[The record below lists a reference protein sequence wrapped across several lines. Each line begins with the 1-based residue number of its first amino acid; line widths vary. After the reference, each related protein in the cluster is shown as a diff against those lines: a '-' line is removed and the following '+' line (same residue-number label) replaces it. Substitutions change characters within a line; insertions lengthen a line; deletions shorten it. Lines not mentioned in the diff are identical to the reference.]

1 MELRERLAQLR
12 KERGLTQA
20 ALAESLRVSRQA
32 VSRWEVGTSIP
43 TSDNLIALSGLYGI
57 SVDELI
63 GKRETETADPAQGD
77 IAMTAEPEP
86 PKTAT
91 NRPWL
96 KKAVMLAAALLVAL
110 MAVFCV
116 YSILHLVRE
125 RPKEPAEDTVS
136 TTLAESHAPPS
147 GDG

>member
-1 MELRERLAQLR
+1 MELRERLARLR

-77 IAMTAEPEP
+77 ILMTAEPEP
-86 PKTAT
+86 PKAAA

-96 KKAVMLAAALLVAL
+96 KKAVMVAAALLVAL

-125 RPKEPAEDTVS
+125 RQKEPAEDTTS